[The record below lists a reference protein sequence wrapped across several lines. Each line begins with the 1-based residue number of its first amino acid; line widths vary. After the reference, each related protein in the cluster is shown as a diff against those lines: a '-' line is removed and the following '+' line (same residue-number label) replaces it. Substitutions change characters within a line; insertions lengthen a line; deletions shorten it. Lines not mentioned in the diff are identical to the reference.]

1 MLGYSNCSLFT
12 YPNRCLAL
20 NLSRC
25 LWQEVED
32 DSGVTMLAGI
42 VIAPSTQFGAFSDL
56 VSKTMPTPDPRP
68 MGSKPGAHF
77 ASKVQSAA
85 ALLVPAHEK

>member
-12 YPNRCLAL
+12 YPKGCLAL

-32 DSGVTMLAGI
+32 DSGLTMLAGI
-42 VIAPSTQFGAFSDL
+42 VIAPSLQFGAFGDL
-56 VSKTMPTPDPRP
+56 GLNGRPTPDPRP
-68 MGSKPGAHF
+68 MSSKLGAHF
-77 ASKVQSAA
+77 ASKVPSAA
-85 ALLVPAHEK
+85 VLLVPAHEK